1 MLVTYYYNKD
11 KPAQLPHNNPEYGE
25 PSPLKKIELKEILA
39 NCFNIKDNV
48 KKLEA
53 GQIYAF
59 IADKFYTH
67 DYIVENLIQTD
78 GACFCDVDEL
88 TEEQKES
95 IRSHW
100 NEIISFRP
108 NLQCIWESFSGNY
121 HVCFWTECLNADEY
135 VEQELTALLFF
146 ASAVQKICGIT
157 LSDKSCAE
165 KPNLDKHNSSIS
177 QRFFLNKLDK
187 DKVLWNENAV
197 PSNFPKLTKE
207 EKEECKKYWP
217 YIVAALNAVKSSST
231 TYINKEVEYEFNDI
245 SGLSNQTDKIEYI
258 EHRARWNIY
267 TCLAELL
274 KDKDKTDL
282 EWERFARRIK
292 EDKHNLE
299 FFLKEPNKNHW
310 FEKRH
315 PHPNY
320 DALTKYGYS
329 IKKKDKSDNC
339 IKKGEWIGKYK
350 DEILDFIN
358 ENRQCEVVGPTG
370 TGKTSFINGFNEYEN
385 ILNYNEFSLAK
396 ELNAIVLVPFNV
408 TNKLYDS
415 MIEISS
421 ENGLKD
427 IKEDRCYVMVWD
439 QALIHWDKIKDRTL
453 IIDEAHC
460 LFLDRTYRDT
470 AVRLMKKIKDDNC
483 KIVLF
488 TATPSGEA
496 EELNCKTLKYTNER
510 NIINLNFLK
519 VNSVDAAQLGC
530 INHCLSTNS
539 FDKIVL
545 FDDMHA
551 KRIYENLM
559 IEGKY
564 INDIS
569 YIRADTKDSE
579 DFIYLREKELLNK
592 KLTICTCVAFNGLNF
607 KNENENILV
616 VTSFRKGDTT
626 AAKIIQE
633 AGRIRNSNVTVI
645 VYYDDREYE
654 STLEDRIDKAVTYKE
669 AVVGLDLPDTIF
681 SYDRR
686 LLDSDIVDAL
696 RRIENKMLEDSNKE
710 KIIEELIDTGYF
722 IVNDKD
728 LSSNDYVKGDRL
740 TLAIKRQQSLEFIE
754 DLMDDKEIKYRE
766 GSYKEK
772 WQDRIKRII
781 SNDGYTGIDINTFKS
796 LIEKKHKNVLIDT
809 VIEKIEKIIK
819 ISLLSDYDWN
829 NYVNKIDLVKA
840 ALKRE
845 IDKRDLMSS
854 YKKNK
859 EIRRKYKDKV
869 KINENVADLN
879 GVMKDLF
886 EELEEQQNSLR
897 QKNIKNGKK
906 CAKKVMDVNTGKTFN
921 SLREAAVYFSKS
933 ESLMSKWMKQNKL
946 ILV

>member
-1 MLVTYYYNKD
+1 MLVSYYYNKERPD
-11 KPAQLPHNNPEYGE
+11 RLPHNSPEFGE
-25 PSPLKKIELKEILA
+25 PSPLKTMELKEMLA

-48 KKLEA
+48 KKQEA

-59 IADKFYTH
+59 VADKFYSH

-100 NEIISFRP
+100 NEIIAFRP

-177 QRFFLNKLDK
+177 QRFFLNRLDK

-217 YIVAALNAVKSSST
+217 YIVAALNAAKSSSI
-231 TYINKEVEYEFNDI
+231 TYINKEVDYEFNDI
-245 SGLSNQTDKIEYI
+245 DYLMNKSDKGQIDYI
-258 EHRARWNIY
+258 EHRARWSIY
-267 TCLAELL
+267 TCLCELL
-274 KDKDKTDL
+274 KDKDKVDL
-282 EWERFARRIK
+282 EWVKFAKRIK
-292 EDKHNLE
+292 EDKHDTN
-299 FFLKEPNKNHW
+299 FFIKEPDKNHW

-320 DALTKYGYS
+320 DALSKYGYS
-329 IKKKDKSDNC
+329 IKKKDKSNHC

-358 ENRQCEVVGPTG
+358 KHRQCEVVGPTG
-370 TGKTSFINGFNEYEN
+370 TGKTSFINGFNEYDD
-385 ILNYNEFSLAK
+385 ILNYDEFSLAK

-421 ENGLKD
+421 ENGLKE
-427 IKEDRCYVMVWD
+427 IKDDRCYVMIWD
-439 QALIHWDKIKDRTL
+439 QALIHWDKIKERTL

-470 AVRLMKKIKDDNC
+470 AVRLMKKIKEDNC

-496 EELNCKTLKYTNER
+496 EELNCDMIKFTNER
-510 NIINLNFLK
+510 NVINLNFLK

-530 INHCLSTNS
+530 INHCLDKNI

-559 IEGKY
+559 IEGKW

-579 DFIYLREKELLNK
+579 DFTYLREKELLNK
-592 KLTICTCVAFNGLNF
+592 KLTLCTCVAFNGLNF
-607 KNENENILV
+607 KNEHENILV
-616 VTSFRKGDTT
+616 ITSYRKGDTT

-645 VYYDDREYE
+645 VYYDDREYQ
-654 STLEDRIDKAVTYKE
+654 STLEDRIDKAITYKE
-669 AVVGLDLPDTIF
+669 AVVGLNLPDSIF

-696 RRIENKMLEDSNKE
+696 RRIEDKMLEDSDKDR
-710 KIIEELIDTGYF
+710 IIEELIETGYF

-728 LSSNDYVKGDRL
+728 LSSNEYTKGDRL
-740 TLAIKRQQSLEFIE
+740 TLAIKRQQSIEFIE
-754 DLMDDKEIKYRE
+754 DLMNDTEVKYRE

-772 WQDRIKRII
+772 WHEKINRII
-781 SNDGYTGIDINTFKS
+781 KNDGYTGIDIDTFKT
-796 LIEKKHKNVLIDT
+796 LIQKKHKNVLIET
-809 VIEKIEKIIK
+809 VIDKIEKIIK
-819 ISLLSDYDWN
+819 ISLLSDWDWT
-829 NYVNKIDLVKA
+829 NYVNKIELVKA

-854 YKKNK
+854 FKKNK

-869 KINENVADLN
+869 KLNENVADLN

-886 EELEEQQNSLR
+886 EELEEAQ
-897 QKNIKNGKK
+897 IKNREQLREN
-906 CAKKVMDVNTGKTFN
+906 ARKKVRDAKTGKIFN
-921 SLREAAVYFSKS
+921 SLKDAALFYGKS
-933 ESLMSKWMKQNKL
+933 EPLMSKWLKQNKL